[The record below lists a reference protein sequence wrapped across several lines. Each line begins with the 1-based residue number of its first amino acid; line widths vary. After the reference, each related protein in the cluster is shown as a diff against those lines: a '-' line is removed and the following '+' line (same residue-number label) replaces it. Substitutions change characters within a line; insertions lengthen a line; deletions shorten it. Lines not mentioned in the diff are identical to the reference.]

1 MFYMYISNLDHIFS
15 FSSHSLLVKAILTSL
30 LKIVCLLVSIAYYTL
45 AERKIMAASQR
56 RQGPNTIGI
65 FGLLQPIA
73 DGLKLLTKVIILP
86 TASSTK
92 IFLLAPVIILILSLI
107 SWAVIPFGVDGVS
120 ESNRMCGKFKTFNE
134 EYYMLFPNLWD
145 IAMKLQHN
153 IDTDRIVDSQTF
165 GEVLLPQYRG
175 GWQDRTW
182 TIWPHVESHNF
193 LVQQWD
199 AWSGV
204 ADINYG
210 VLFVLA
216 ISSFNVYGLIIAGWA
231 SNSKYAFLGALRSA
245 AQMISYEV
253 AIGLSILPVAL
264 LAGSLNLTDIVVAQS
279 LTGWYILP
287 LFPCAIIFFIS
298 MFAETNRTPFDLT
311 EAEAE
316 LVAGYNTEY
325 SSIIFAMFFL
335 AEYSN
340 MLLMSILF
348 VIFFLG
354 GWYIPVLATFMT
366 IAPSIII
373 SVKAVIV
380 CFLFVLV
387 RATFPRYRYDQLMNI
402 CWKVFL
408 PITLAF
414 LIFLSWTLVYFN
426 ATPIILELVTNEINI
441 QYDNDD
447 NYFGWY

>member
-182 TIWPHVESHNF
+182 TIWPHVEPHNF

-210 VLFVLA
+210 VLFVLT